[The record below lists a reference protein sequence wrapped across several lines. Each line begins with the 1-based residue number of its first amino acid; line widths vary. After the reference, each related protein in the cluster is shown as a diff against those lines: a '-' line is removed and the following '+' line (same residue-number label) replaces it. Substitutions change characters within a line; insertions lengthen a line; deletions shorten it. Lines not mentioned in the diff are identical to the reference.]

1 MMLHSPMCVQGE
13 DADLGEEIF
22 SQELEPRD
30 GKPSQAPR
38 AVLLSISPPV
48 QHCVRLSTKGQ
59 SPSALLRTCISTM
72 EKGFLNLQANWISAF
87 PLFWRWWTL
96 PHNWKQIQLWFLNQ
110 NLKKPKHWSD
120 NICKA
125 TQRERQERSRDR
137 FQDIQQL
144 LCFISFSLSNV
155 FIKDCIQ
162 YHKSFLEDSIYPW
175 KLFSKNPI
183 HFLDVLICS
192 CANAFHRAAYSY
204 LCLWR

>member
-1 MMLHSPMCVQGE
+1 MMLHSPTCVQGE

-59 SPSALLRTCISTM
+59 SPSALLRTCIPTM
-72 EKGFLNLQANWISAF
+72 EKGFLNLDFCLPSLLEVVDPSSQLEANPTLISQSK
-87 PLFWRWWTL
+87 L
-96 PHNWKQIQLWFLNQ
+96 K
-110 NLKKPKHWSD
+110 KKPKHWSD

-162 YHKSFLEDSIYPW
+162 YHKSFLEDSIYP
-175 KLFSKNPI
+175 
-183 HFLDVLICS
+183 
-192 CANAFHRAAYSY
+192 
-204 LCLWR
+204 

>member
-1 MMLHSPMCVQGE
+1 MMLHSPTCVQGE
-13 DADLGEEIF
+13 YADLGEEIF

-72 EKGFLNLQANWISAF
+72 EKGFLNLDFCLPSLLEVVDPSSQLEANPTLISQSK
-87 PLFWRWWTL
+87 L
-96 PHNWKQIQLWFLNQ
+96 K
-110 NLKKPKHWSD
+110 KKPKHWSD
-120 NICKA
+120 SICKA